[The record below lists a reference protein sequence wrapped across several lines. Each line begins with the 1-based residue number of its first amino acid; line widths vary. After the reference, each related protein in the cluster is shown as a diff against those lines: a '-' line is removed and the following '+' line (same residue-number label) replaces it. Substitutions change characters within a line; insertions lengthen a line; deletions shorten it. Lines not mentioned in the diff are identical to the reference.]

1 MTARFPRRARLQKPG
16 EFKAAFERGSR
27 LNEKWLTALVVSS
40 GDSESRLGL
49 AVPKKAVPRAVDR
62 NRIKRQ
68 IRESFR
74 IRRNALPAVDVV
86 ILAKGGCLLA
96 TPEQLSDV
104 LDRLWSRV
112 VAKCAP
118 SASS

>member
-27 LNEKWLTALVVSS
+27 LNEKWLTALVVS
-40 GDSESRLGL
+40 GEDPQSRLGL

-68 IRESFR
+68 IRESYR
-74 IRRNALPAVDVV
+74 LRRSALPPLDVV
-86 ILAKGGCLLA
+86 ILARGGCLQA
-96 TPEQLSDV
+96 TPAQLNDV
-104 LDRLWSRV
+104 LDRLWTRV

>member
-40 GDSESRLGL
+40 GDAEPRLGL

-68 IRESFR
+68 IRESYR
-74 IRRNALPAVDVV
+74 TRRAAFPAVDVV
-86 ILAKGGCLLA
+86 ILARGGCLQA
-96 TPEQLSDV
+96 TPVQLNEI
-104 LDRLWSRV
+104 LDRLWTRV